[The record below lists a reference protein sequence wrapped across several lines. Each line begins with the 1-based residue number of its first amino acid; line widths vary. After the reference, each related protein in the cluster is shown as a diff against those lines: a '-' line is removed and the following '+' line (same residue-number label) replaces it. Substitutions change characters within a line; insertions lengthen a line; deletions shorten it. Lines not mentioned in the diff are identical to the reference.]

1 MHKLKFRDK
10 FGDSLDLSCCSDNT
24 TESIKHHHLN
34 CCKFNLASQFLLRNI
49 GIINSNLL
57 SVNELYLLLSSNSNL
72 ANNINTISN
81 MLLTTQHSM
90 IFWFYCHRHRYL
102 LYCYIFQMFLR
113 ANLCL
118 VFMNPFDKKIEIFK
132 EIILNIFSNYSLWKT
147 IICNDKDP
155 PWLTDRIYK
164 NIYKSFSKII
174 NANLC
179 LIV

>member
-1 MHKLKFRDK
+1 
-10 FGDSLDLSCCSDNT
+10 
-24 TESIKHHHLN
+24 
-34 CCKFNLASQFLLRNI
+34 
-49 GIINSNLL
+49 
-57 SVNELYLLLSSNSNL
+57 
-72 ANNINTISN
+72 
-81 MLLTTQHSM
+81 
-90 IFWFYCHRHRYL
+90 
-102 LYCYIFQMFLR
+102 MFLR